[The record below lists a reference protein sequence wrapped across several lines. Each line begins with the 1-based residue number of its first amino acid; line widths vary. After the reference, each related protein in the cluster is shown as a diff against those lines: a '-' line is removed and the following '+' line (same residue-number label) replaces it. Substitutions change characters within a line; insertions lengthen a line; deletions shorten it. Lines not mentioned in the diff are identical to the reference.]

1 MEGAD
6 LLAKTIIRFVPDQ
19 AGVLWIGILLVFLV
33 AGDLRQIFS
42 RRNAILA
49 VLLLP
54 AMPLLDIMLWE
65 GRLGD
70 SSTGW
75 LLGVAFSGLFT
86 LTALSAAVALYLA
99 LRKPDLDWNINLP
112 NQGLRVLLIAVIIL
126 NTLVVLG
133 RPADDAGNYTSLGAQ
148 RWLETGTMPYGDPL
162 LRGPD
167 APGFGAAA
175 TYGPLLYVAH
185 MPFQLFFGAP
195 SNEPD
200 LRPIEKEY
208 ERPARYVTQFTCLV
222 FQLLAIYALFK
233 IGRRHANENIGLAM
247 AILYAGSPYVMGLGS
262 DDGEL
267 ITGLPFISH
276 IAPSAMILLAFLFL
290 GRPFISGLMLA
301 GGVGVL
307 FWPVFLFPLFFGW
320 YFWQHRDGILRFTAG
335 FAVAGVAIA
344 VMVIYFTGSIG
355 DQGPIDLLLTST
367 LEHQEGVGQREY
379 GASKF
384 SFWGNHPGLASFW
397 QQPIIGN
404 TSILKP
410 SFIVFSMLCALSF
423 VLVRD
428 KGKAQL
434 ALLIA
439 FLAAAIQ
446 LWKTHA
452 GGTYVEWYLP
462 FLIAGIFLSR
472 SVTEQKP
479 VPTPS
484 D

>member
-19 AGVLWIGILLVFLV
+19 AGVLWIGILLVFFV

-54 AMPLLDIMLWE
+54 AIPLLDIMLWE
-65 GRLGD
+65 GRLG
-70 SSTGW
+70 SSRGW
-75 LLGVAFSGLFT
+75 LLGAAFSGLFA
-86 LTALSAAVALYLA
+86 LTAFSAAFALYLA
-99 LRKPDLDWNINLP
+99 LRKPNLDWNINLP
-112 NQGLRVLLIAVIIL
+112 NQGLRVLLVIIIII

-133 RPADDAGNYTSLGAQ
+133 RPADDAGNFTSFGAQ

-167 APGFGAAA
+167 APGYGAAA

-185 MPFQLFFGAP
+185 MPFQLLSGLP
-195 SNEPD
+195 SNNPD
-200 LRPIEKEY
+200 VRPIDKEY
-208 ERPARYVTQFTCLV
+208 KRPAGHVTQLTCLV
-222 FQLLAIYALFK
+222 FQLLAIYALFEL
-233 IGRRHANENIGLAM
+233 GRRHAGESIGLAM

-276 IAPSAMILLAFLFL
+276 IAPAAMILLALLFL
-290 GRPFISGLMLA
+290 ERPFISGLMLA

-307 FWPVFLFPLFFGW
+307 FWPAFLFPLFLGW
-320 YFWQHRDGILRFTAG
+320 YFWQQRDGVVRFTAG
-335 FAVAGVAIA
+335 FVSAGVAIA

-384 SFWGNHPGLASFW
+384 SFWGTHPKLAAFW

-410 SFIVFSMLCALSF
+410 TFIVFSMLCALSF
-423 VLVRD
+423 MLVRG
-428 KGKAQL
+428 KEKAQF

-462 FLIAGIFLSR
+462 FLITGILLSR

-479 VPTPS
+479 SPAPVG
-484 D
+484 